1 MSSIGKKI
9 LSGITGLALCG
20 FVISHLAGNLL
31 LLVGPVPFN
40 QYTRFLT
47 TFAHGFFLPVAEAGL
62 VVLFLTHAGTGIWV
76 YLDKRRARPVRNAK
90 SGNAGG
96 PSRKTLSSRTM
107 MVTGLFLL
115 AFLLVH
121 VWAFRLGPGEAEGY
135 ITTLDGHQSRDL
147 YRLVTETFQDE
158 RVVAAYTFFM
168 LLLGF
173 HLRHGFWSAFQSL
186 GANNP
191 RYMPLFTAIGV
202 IFAIAMAIGFLSIPI
217 YIYLFIDP
225 PTPTSAA
232 VMMGGLR

>member
-1 MSSIGKKI
+1 MSSIGKKM

-40 QYTRFLT
+40 EYTRFLT

-62 VVLFLTHAGTGIWV
+62 IVLSLTHAGTGIWV

-90 SGNAGG
+90 QGNAGG
-96 PSRKTLSSRTM
+96 PSQKTLSSRTM
-107 MVTGLFLL
+107 AITGLFLL
-115 AFLLVH
+115 AFLIVH
-121 VWAFRLGPGEAEGY
+121 VWAFRLGPAEAEGY
-135 ITTLDGHQSRDL
+135 VTMLDGHQSRDL
-147 YRLVTETFQDE
+147 YRLVIETFQDE
-158 RVVAAYTFFM
+158 TLVAAYTFFM

-191 RYMPLFTAIGV
+191 KYMPLFTSIGV
-202 IFAIAMAIGFLSIPI
+202 IFAIVMAIGFLSIPI
-217 YIYLFIDP
+217 YVYLFIEP
-225 PTPTSAA
+225 PVAA
-232 VMMGGLR
+232 GAAAMTGGAP